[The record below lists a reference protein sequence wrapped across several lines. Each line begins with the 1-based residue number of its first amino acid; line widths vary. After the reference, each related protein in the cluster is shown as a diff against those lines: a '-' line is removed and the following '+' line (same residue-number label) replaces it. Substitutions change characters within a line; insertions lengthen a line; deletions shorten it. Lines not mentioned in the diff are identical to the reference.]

1 MKTDDLI
8 SEIERLHVEDGD
20 ILLLKLNAEATAERL
35 DGLRELLRE
44 ALGADRRYLC
54 IVLHPNESASQL
66 TDEQLQEAGLR
77 RITE

>member
-20 ILLLKLNAEATAERL
+20 ILLLKLNAGGTAERF
-35 DGLRELLRE
+35 DGLREVLGE
-44 ALGADRRYLC
+44 ALGADRRCLC
-54 IVLHPNESASQL
+54 IVLHPNESVSQL
-66 TDEQLQEAGLR
+66 TDEQLQETGLR